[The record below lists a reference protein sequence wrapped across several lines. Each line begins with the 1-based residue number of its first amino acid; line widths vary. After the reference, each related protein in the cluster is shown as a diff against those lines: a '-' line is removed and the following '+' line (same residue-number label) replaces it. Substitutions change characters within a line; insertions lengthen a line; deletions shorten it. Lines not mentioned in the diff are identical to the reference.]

1 MWVRF
6 MWQIMISK
14 KVGIA
19 LLAALVGL
27 ASISCAVLANPST
40 RKSPAI
46 ERSSQPTPAIK
57 PPTKAIKTV
66 NPQLVEANTRFG
78 FKLFQEVQKQKA
90 GENVLISPAS
100 VAIALS
106 MAYNGANGE
115 TQAAMAKALQLNGMS
130 LADLN
135 QSNEDLKDLLEG
147 SDPKVRLKIANS
159 LWARKDVVFEADFL
173 RQNQAF
179 YKARVSS
186 VDFQNPDTVK
196 RINNWVNRNTSG
208 KIPQILDR
216 TDEEDL
222 MYLINAVYFKGS
234 WSVPFNKTATMSKP
248 FTLANGKQKS
258 HPLMSRGDRFSYAET
273 DQFQAVSLPYGSGRW
288 SMYVFLP
295 KPDSNLAAL
304 TKTLSSEN
312 WQTWMKRFQKRQ
324 GLVQLPKFKADFSA
338 TLNPALTTMGMGTAF
353 TGSADF
359 SKLSPITAMI
369 SKVQH
374 KTFVEVNEEGTEA
387 AAVTSVGVVAT
398 SAQVMDEPFS
408 MVIDRPFFCAIRDS
422 QTGTILFMG
431 NIQDPGA

>member
-1 MWVRF
+1 MRVTF
-6 MWQIMISK
+6 MQQLLIGQK
-14 KVGIA
+14 LGIA

-27 ASISCAVLANPST
+27 SSISCGALAIPLIP
-40 RKSPAI
+40 KSQSARP
-46 ERSSQPTPAIK
+46 
-57 PPTKAIKTV
+57 V
-66 NPQLVEANTRFG
+66 NPQLIEANTQFG
-78 FKLFQEVQKQKA
+78 FKLFQAVQAQTPN
-90 GENVLISPAS
+90 ENVMLSPSS

-106 MAYNGANGE
+106 MAYNGANGA
-115 TQAAMAKALQLNGMS
+115 TQAAMAQALQLNGMN
-130 LADLN
+130 LATLN
-135 QSNEDLKDLLEG
+135 QANEDLQDVLAG
-147 SDPKVRLKIANS
+147 SDPKVQLKIANS
-159 LWARKDVVFEADFL
+159 LWARKDMTFEADFL
-173 RQNQAF
+173 RQNQKF
-179 YKARVSS
+179 YKARVSTL
-186 VDFQNPDTVK
+186 DFQNPDSVS

-208 KIPQILDR
+208 KIPKIIDR
-216 TDEEDL
+216 INDDDL

-234 WSVPFNKTATMSKP
+234 WSVPFKKTATVTQP
-248 FTLANGKQKS
+248 FTLANGKQKPQ
-258 HPLMSRGDRFSYAET
+258 PLMSRGDRFSYAET

-338 TLNPALTTMGMGTAF
+338 TLNPALTTMGMGNAF
-353 TGSADF
+353 TDSADF